1 MTSGR
6 ILVRLYNGLKHRV
19 EYTEFRCVGSVWKNA
34 QWVDE
39 GGAGTSRA
47 FSSGKVKTT
56 DPSKGYTSFVG
67 RDTVMHS
74 EEQEP
79 VASTSMSSIGD
90 PLYALVSMIQK
101 LKQKRTTAN
110 ELYVRRVLKDQVG
123 LSEQDVET
131 IFDKTNPSIMRRLS
145 VKQNIEPV
153 VLYLRSIGIVGSA
166 LVELIVREPMIMC
179 TSVDHLYTIHEWI
192 QRVISRGN
200 SSASR
205 APAVI
210 LQCPQLATKISPED
224 LDKAA
229 GALDKYPEILETF
242 VWKYPDQ
249 FCRFVEDVRDNENLA
264 DQYINTLKKNI
275 DSNNNECM

>member
-6 ILVRLYNGLKHRV
+6 FLVHVYNGLKRRV
-19 EYTEFRCVGSVWKNA
+19 EYTELLRVASVWKSA

-39 GGAGTSRA
+39 STAGTSRA
-47 FSSGKVKTT
+47 FSSGKTGS
-56 DPSKGYTSFVG
+56 SKHVSSVSRNTM
-67 RDTVMHS
+67 MHS
-74 EEQEP
+74 EEQES
-79 VASTSMSSIGD
+79 VASNPMSSIGD
-90 PLYALVSMIQK
+90 PLYALVTMIQK

-123 LSEQDVET
+123 LSEQDVEN
-131 IFDKTNPSIMRRLS
+131 IFDKKNASIMRRLS

-192 QRVISRGN
+192 ERVISRDN

-210 LQCPQLATKISPED
+210 LQCPRLATKISPED

-229 GALDKYPEILETF
+229 GALDEYPEILETF
-242 VWKYPDQ
+242 VRKYPDQ
-249 FCRFVEDVRDNENLA
+249 FCRFVEDMRDNENIA

-275 DSNNNECM
+275 DSNNNERM